1 MTNSIVNLPTLH
13 GVAHSMSGAVT
24 NTDASHIPLGTAAWH
39 NLDAAGAFRFR
50 TGDLWLSRDLA
61 GEPAGYRDDRHVLLV
76 SGTRMGKGASVIVPN
91 LCLWPGS
98 VVVIDPKG
106 ENAMVTA
113 RRRGAGSA
121 YSAGLG
127 QRVLILDPFGEVVRG
142 GGDDF
147 ADMRAAFNPLDVI
160 LTRKREAVDDA
171 ARMADALIVSEG
183 GGDSFFDDT
192 AKGIIKALI
201 LHVASDRSYADHQRN
216 LLTLRHALLAGD
228 DEMRRLL
235 ERNGVEELPSGIS
248 LLFARMRH
256 NGAFGGV
263 VAKHGAMLQEL
274 LEASPR
280 TLMSALQVARTNT
293 DFLDSPALRSC
304 LDRSSFQ
311 LSDLKTAPTSPYLCL
326 PQRFM
331 GSHYRWLRMMTTLIL
346 GEMER
351 ARVRVPPKHP
361 MLMVLDEF
369 PALGR
374 MKVIENAAAQIAGY
388 GVKMMFVSQNMA
400 QLKDVYKDNWETMVA
415 NAGVKLFFGNDDN
428 FTREYVSKMI
438 GDMELRRWAQSYSH
452 SEGRSQSE
460 SHGTQ
465 RGYSGN
471 RTIGSS
477 SSASFGQNG
486 SFTLGDSRSASEGW
500 SRGES
505 RSTTHGTSEG
515 NTKGAS
521 ETFHKRPSLTPDEV
535 GRLFGSRQNPAML
548 ALISGLQP
556 VALKRT
562 LYFTNPVLAEKFD
575 PHRDHAPPLT
585 RAQIAQRDMA
595 VFFKHVLATPPPPA
609 QNRAVAPSAQNT
621 LPPREIVLP
630 VRPARTGLVRL
641 ALRSATFMALKI
653 LAVGGAVAAYAIAI
667 GF

>member
-1 MTNSIVNLPTLH
+1 MTNGSINLPTLH
-13 GVAHSMSGAVT
+13 GAGRNTGAAAQR
-24 NTDASHIPLGTAAWH
+24 DAAHIPLGTASWQSLEGDH
-39 NLDAAGAFRFR
+39 SLKFR
-50 TGDLWLSRDLA
+50 TGDLWLSRHLT

-91 LCLWPGS
+91 LGLWPGS

-113 RRRGAGSA
+113 RRRGEGSA

-142 GGDDF
+142 EDDF

-171 ARMADALIVSEG
+171 ARIADALIVSEG
-183 GGDSFFDDT
+183 GQDAFFDDT

-201 LHVASDRSYADHQRN
+201 LHVASDRNYPDHQRN

-228 DEMRRLL
+228 DEMRRML
-235 ERNGVEELPSGIS
+235 ERNGVEEPPSGIS
-248 LLFARMRH
+248 LLFARMKFNR
-256 NGAFGGV
+256 AFGGV

-274 LEASPR
+274 LDSSPR

-293 DFLDSPALRSC
+293 EFLDSPALRSC
-304 LDRSSFQ
+304 LDSSTFQ
-311 LSDLKTAPTSPYLCL
+311 LSDLKHSPTSLYLCL

-351 ARVRVPPKHP
+351 ARAKVPPKYP

-388 GVKMMFVSQNMA
+388 GVKMMFVAQTMA
-400 QLKDVYKDNWETMVA
+400 QIKDVYKDNWETMVA

-428 FTREYVSKMI
+428 FTREYISKMI
-438 GDMELRRWAQSYSH
+438 GDVELRRWAQSHSH
-452 SEGRSQSE
+452 SEGRTQSQS
-460 SHGTQ
+460 HGSQ
-465 RGYSGN
+465 QGYSGN
-471 RTIGSS
+471 RTMGASS
-477 SSASFGQNG
+477 SVSFGGQNG
-486 SFTLGDSRSASEGW
+486 SFTSGNSRSVSEGW
-500 SRGES
+500 SNS
-505 RSTTHGTSEG
+505 QTRSTTQGTSEG
-515 NTKGAS
+515 HTTGES
-521 ETFHKRPSLTPDEV
+521 ETFHKRPLLTPDEV
-535 GRLFGSRQNPAML
+535 GRLFGNRQNPAML

-562 LYFTNPVLAEKFD
+562 MYFADPVLSEKFD
-575 PHRDHAPPLT
+575 PHRDHPPPLT
-585 RAQIAQRDMA
+585 RAQLAQRDMN
-595 VFFKHVLATPPPPA
+595 VFFKHVLSPPPPKPKPA
-609 QNRAVAPSAQNT
+609 TISSNDTPEAVYKDVT
-621 LPPREIVLP
+621 P
-630 VRPARTGLVRL
+630 VRPATTGLMRA
-641 ALRSATFMALKI
+641 ALRSAMFTALKLLI
-653 LAVGGAVAAYAIAI
+653 AGGMGIAAYVLAVSS
-667 GF
+667 